1 MRNSVTRCAEDS
13 TLFVYGSLSDEAR
26 RTELL
31 GRIVATA
38 PATLRDY
45 TLGRARYFY
54 IRAQGNAVTAG
65 LLLFDLSAGDFLEL
79 DHYEELPTLYTRE
92 KIAVADATGGPQR
105 CWVDLPTPR
114 TVSGD

>member
-1 MRNSVTRCAEDS
+1 MTRCAEDS
-13 TLFVYGSLSDEAR
+13 TLFVYGSLIDEAR

-31 GRIVATA
+31 GRIVAIA
-38 PATLRDY
+38 PATQL
-45 TLGRARYFY
+45 TTHWGVRATSY

-65 LLLFDLSAGDFLEL
+65 RLRFDLSAGDFLEL
-79 DHYEELPTLYTRE
+79 DRYEELPTLYTRE

-105 CWVDLPTPR
+105 CWVYLPTPR

>member
-1 MRNSVTRCAEDS
+1 MTPGYS
-13 TLFVYGSLSDEAR
+13 SLDEAR
-26 RTELL
+26 RTALL

-65 LLLFDLSAGDFLEL
+65 LPRFDLSAGAFLER
-79 DHYEELPTLYTRE
+79 DRDEELPTLYTHE
-92 KIAVADATGGPQR
+92 KIAVSDATGGPRR
-105 CWVDLPTPR
+105 CWVYLPTPR